1 MLVVTLYY
9 IIMMYMNLP
18 PEMYVY
24 ILSFLEPHK
33 YNLFSKKKNKKCICY
48 TNNSNFKIKC
58 KMKTKNVFCH
68 LHNSLSVF
76 NTLEYL
82 QKNK

>member
-24 ILSFLEPHK
+24 ILSFLEPNK
-33 YNLFSKKKNKKCICY
+33 YNLFSKKINKKCICY